1 MTATDT
7 PGGLYAISTATR
19 FAEAERRKQ
28 ERLDLLPTRRAVY
41 VRRGQGALQTRPL
54 AADTATVDDLA
65 AVVGLAPGIAG
76 RRIDAALGPSAIRI
90 DN

>member
-7 PGGLYAISTATR
+7 PDGLYAITR

-28 ERLDLLPTRRAVY
+28 ERLELLRTSRALY
-41 VRRGQGALQTRPL
+41 VRRGQEALLMRPF

-65 AVVGLAPGIAG
+65 AVVELAPGIDG
-76 RRIDAALGPSAIRI
+76 RRIDAALGPPAIRI